1 MGGELAKSKH
11 KKQTTFIDKFIYV
24 AAIAYPLTTIPQIV
38 TIFVDRSSA
47 NVSLATWVL
56 YDIFTIVFLWYAI
69 SKKIKPLVLEYS
81 LWIVTQTIVVIGILI
96 YR

>member
-1 MGGELAKSKH
+1 MAKSKH
-11 KKQTTFIDKFIYV
+11 KKQTPFIDKIIYV

-38 TIFVDRSSA
+38 TIFVDQSSA

-81 LWIVTQTIVVIGILI
+81 LWIVAQTIVVIGILI